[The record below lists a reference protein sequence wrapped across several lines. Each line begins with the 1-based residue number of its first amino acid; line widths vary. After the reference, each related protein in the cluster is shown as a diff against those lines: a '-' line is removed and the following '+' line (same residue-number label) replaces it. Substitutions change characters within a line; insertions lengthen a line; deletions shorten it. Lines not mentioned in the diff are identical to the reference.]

1 MASSANENAN
11 LSCLSTNSGI
21 VRQLISRIEELSQAV
36 SPSDSLRNSNNI
48 INGEVWRIFTAT
60 GTARVGV
67 GATNENNEA
76 SNIVTATRPATSIH
90 QVPRTGQPYVIPSS
104 SREERL
110 PIRRDA
116 FSARRYFPSQRVRQ
130 LAPSSRRRA
139 NRMNVDE
146 RPFLRDLI
154 LLSGPGDT
162 VVPCQGA
169 RLLLTEHGH
178 VITACRFIKS
188 LTPAQVEVNI
198 IEAFGSKIPAG
209 VDIELLMSVHTS
221 LVAPT
226 LAHGQLGIDSVILHR
241 LFRQKPVYIR
251 PSHQL
256 LNTRMESQVKLAVM
270 IMPFMIIAIYIQ
282 ISLAQVKHL
291 LISCSAILQCP
302 MPNHLLF
309 IGSLQE
315 YLGLL

>member
-1 MASSANENAN
+1 
-11 LSCLSTNSGI
+11 
-21 VRQLISRIEELSQAV
+21 
-36 SPSDSLRNSNNI
+36 
-48 INGEVWRIFTAT
+48 
-60 GTARVGV
+60 
-67 GATNENNEA
+67 
-76 SNIVTATRPATSIH
+76 
-90 QVPRTGQPYVIPSS
+90 
-104 SREERL
+104 
-110 PIRRDA
+110 
-116 FSARRYFPSQRVRQ
+116 
-130 LAPSSRRRA
+130 
-139 NRMNVDE
+139 MNVDE

-162 VVPCQGA
+162 VVPRQGA

-178 VITACRFIKS
+178 VITACRFTKS

-198 IEAFGSKIPAG
+198 VEAFGGKIPAG

-221 LVAPT
+221 LVAAT
-226 LAHGQLGIDSVILHR
+226 LAHGQLGIDGVILHR

-282 ISLAQVKHL
+282 VSLAQVKRL
-291 LISCSAILQCP
+291 LISGSAILQCP

-309 IGSLQE
+309 IGSCRNI
-315 YLGLL
+315 